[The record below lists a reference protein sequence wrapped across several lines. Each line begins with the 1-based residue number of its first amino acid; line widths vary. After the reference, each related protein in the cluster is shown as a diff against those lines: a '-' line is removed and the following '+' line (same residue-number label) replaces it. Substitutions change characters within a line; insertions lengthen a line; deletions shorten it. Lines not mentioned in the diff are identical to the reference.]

1 MAPFKSLI
9 LIGRPA
15 SGKSEFIDFMKKC
28 SDVERAEKYHLNPIS
43 ELDDFLWLWQKF
55 VEDDCW
61 EAAGYTR
68 RFSKK
73 VDHAYVITDASIL
86 DYCLACFNA
95 EFPKQSENS
104 TVLVEFAR
112 GARDGGYLHA
122 LSRLSDDILKDAGIL
137 FIYASYEEACRR
149 NEARYQE
156 KLKHSVLAHKVPEE
170 DMIRFGK
177 EIDWLKITDEQPS
190 GTLQIRGMSVP
201 FVTMSNE
208 PELKE
213 AGPLGLRYR
222 AALDTLYKL
231 YQHSGRT
238 I

>member
-1 MAPFKSLI
+1 MAAFKSII
-9 LIGRPA
+9 LVGRPA

-28 SDVERAEKYHLNPIS
+28 SPTERMEKYHLGEIC

-61 EAAGYTR
+61 EAAGYSR

-73 VDHAYVITDASIL
+73 VDHAYVITDGSIL
-86 DYCLACFNA
+86 DYCLARFNA
-95 EFPKQSENS
+95 EYPKQPEDN
-104 TVLVEFAR
+104 TILVEFAR
-112 GARDGGYLHA
+112 GEADGGYLHA
-122 LSRLSDDILKDAGIL
+122 LSHLSDEILKDAAVL
-137 FIYASYEEACRR
+137 FIYASYDEACRR

-177 EIDWLKITDEQPS
+177 EIDWLKITKEQPS
-190 GTLQIRGMSVP
+190 GTLQIRGLSVP

-213 AGPLGLRYR
+213 MGPLGQRYQQ
-222 AALDTLYKL
+222 ALNTLWRIYDS
-231 YQHSGRT
+231 QT
-238 I
+238 A